1 MIPTVRHA
9 THTRSSAPAR
19 AGGSARGEASKN
31 ERDAASL
38 ENGSPTTSVIQP
50 DLASTIAEDIARRAE
65 LLMVTQ
71 RRQADARELA
81 VDTVRT
87 EFDLHEAER
96 AELLREW
103 NLTRDMAM
111 EQVKKDDEIVKK
123 WIALI

>member
-1 MIPTVRHA
+1 MIPAIRHV
-9 THTRSSAPAR
+9 THPRSSAPDR
-19 AGGSARGEASKN
+19 AGGSSRADASKN
-31 ERDAASL
+31 EHDAASPD
-38 ENGSPTTSVIQP
+38 EGSPTASVLRP

-65 LLMVTQ
+65 LLMATQ

-81 VDTVRT
+81 VDTMRS

-111 EQVKKDDEIVKK
+111 EQMKKDDEIVKK